1 MRFVFST
8 ILILTVLV
16 MSSCGEKEQG
26 TQEQQAQ
33 QTQQTQ
39 MKSPPQM
46 QMMSAPGGSDL
57 HTVQVQEVVQA
68 SSYTYLNVK
77 EGDQAYWMAISKKD
91 VKPGQM
97 ISYAGGLPMKN
108 FESKELQRTFDTIYF
123 VDRLIGDDA
132 AAAMTAQ
139 QSMTAHSTKPVTEKA
154 EVSIEPAAGGITIAE
169 LYGNRS
175 SYGDKT
181 VIVKGKVTK
190 VNRSIMDR
198 NWVHIQ
204 DGTSD
209 ADNFDL
215 TITTGDDVNVG
226 DVVTFEGKITLKKD
240 FGAGYSY
247 EVIMEEAKKK

>member
-1 MRFVFST
+1 MRFVFT
-8 ILILTVLV
+8 IILVLTVLV
-16 MSSCGEKEQG
+16 LSSCGEKEQEP
-26 TQEQQAQ
+26 QEQQAQ
-33 QTQQTQ
+33 QQPMTT
-39 MKSPPQM
+39 PPQM
-46 QMMSAPGGSDL
+46 QMLSAPGGPDL
-57 HTVQVQEVVQA
+57 HTAQVQEVIQA

-77 EGDQAYWMAISKKD
+77 EENNTYWMAVSKTE
-91 VKPGQM
+91 VKVGQV

-132 AAAMTAQ
+132 AAMTAQ
-139 QSMTAHSTKPVTEKA
+139 QPMGAHSTKPVIEKA
-154 EVSIEPAAGGITIAE
+154 DISIEPAAGGITIAE

-190 VNRSIMDR
+190 VNRAIMDR

-209 ADNFDL
+209 ADNYDL
-215 TITTGDDVNVG
+215 TITTSDDVNIG

-247 EVIMEEAKKK
+247 EVIMEEAKKKTE